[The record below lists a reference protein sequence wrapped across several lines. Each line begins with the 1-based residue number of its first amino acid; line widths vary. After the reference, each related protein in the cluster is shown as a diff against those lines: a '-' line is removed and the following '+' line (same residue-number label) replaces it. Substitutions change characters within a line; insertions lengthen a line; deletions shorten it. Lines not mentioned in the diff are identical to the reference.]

1 MKEKQNINLVVKN
14 GLCIG
19 CGFCAAVCPKEAIN
33 MRWARSQK
41 WVPVID
47 DSKCTNCGLCF
58 KGCPCTPECIIEY
71 AISAAKAGEFFGL
84 SNATSYFI
92 AYDLNPEDRIK
103 SGSGGLLTQLLI
115 YLLSA
120 GEIKGILASIPVAAP
135 VGKPH
140 YELAVIKSAEQLH
153 KARSSH
159 YYPLCY
165 TSAIEEITKDSGEYA
180 IVGLPCIIRGIHKL
194 PQSIRS
200 KFKYTFSLACSH
212 NVTGR
217 FLDCL
222 AKQEGITEG
231 EAFTA
236 NLRDK
241 LGGIKDADNFN
252 NYFKLSNR
260 EIRRN
265 RFQTAFTA
273 MWRNYFFAQESCL
286 YCPDFF
292 GVDADLSVK
301 DAWGHP
307 ENNPLGASLLVLRNS
322 SLVDFLEELKKR
334 AEIFLEHC
342 DANQV
347 FSSQIP
353 EIQFKHFFVSDR
365 LVWKARIRNI
375 LKNYSLGTRR
385 RWWKRSSLQY
395 LQFRLTICLSNFF
408 YSLFGKVPVKAIVL
422 CVFALTKSSDF
433 LRILVLKFKK
443 CIVVT
448 RKWCDR

>member
-1 MKEKQNINLVVKN
+1 MKEKPKINSIVKN
-14 GLCIG
+14 GICIG
-19 CGFCAAVCPKEAIN
+19 CGLCASWCSQDAISVH
-33 MRWARSQK
+33 WAKSQK
-41 WVPVID
+41 WVPAID

-58 KGCPCTPECIIEY
+58 KGCPCTAECIIEY

-92 AYDLNPEDRIK
+92 AYDLNPEHRIQ
-103 SGSGGLLTQLLI
+103 SASGGLLTQLLI
-115 YLLSA
+115 YLLNA
-120 GEIKGILASIPVAAP
+120 GEIKGILAPIPVTTP
-135 VGKPH
+135 IGKPH

-165 TSAIEEITKDSGEYA
+165 KNAIEEITKDSGEYA
-180 IVGLPCIIRGIHKL
+180 IVGLPCIIRGVRKL

-200 KFKYTFSLACSH
+200 KFKYTFSLACGH

-222 AKQEGITEG
+222 AKQEGIAKS

-265 RFQTAFTA
+265 RFETNWTK
-273 MWRNYFFAQESCL
+273 MWESYFFAQESCL

-322 SLVDFLEELKKR
+322 CLVDFLEELKRR
-334 AEIFLEHC
+334 AEIFLEPC

-365 LVWKARIRNI
+365 LVWKAMIRNT
-375 LKNYSLGTRR
+375 LKNHSLGTRR

-395 LQFRLTICLSNFF
+395 WQFRLTICLSNFF

-422 CVFALTKSSDF
+422 GVFALTKSSDF
-433 LRILVLKFKK
+433 LRIVVLKFKK
-443 CIVVT
+443 SIVVT
-448 RKWCDR
+448 RK